1 MYNSS
6 EEFEPGSYI
15 PIDQEAGKITLPRAV
30 AVLTN
35 VITGIG
41 LLGIPY
47 CFCSGIVTNLFIVLI
62 IASFSMFSFSLLID
76 CASKTGVQDYPRL
89 ISVAFRGRNLQWIPD
104 IIIILTLFGVS
115 ILYLQFSL
123 SLMTSFFEQVGNAP
137 SILTNRWFLTF
148 VVQLIFLIPLVMLK
162 SMNALSFVSIASV
175 VLICIY
181 LFHSIFYFSKSVS
194 DNEFD
199 KSRVKIFA
207 FDLKMVI
214 PALSIQSSSF
224 TCHTNIFPTLIQ
236 LKNPT
241 KSRSNLTMLL
251 VVISATLLY
260 TVGGIF
266 PYLTLY
272 DDIKDPVVLNYYKP
286 RVFTN
291 IIKACYSLLLILTAP
306 LLIFTCRLSIH
317 NLISKNELT
326 YRNSV
331 IIGIGIA
338 LFDCLISV
346 TVKKLSVMFSLV
358 GGVTCPIIVYII
370 PSLYYL
376 RICKNDSKFKTIFS
390 YVSIVVG
397 VVFIIIC
404 LYDAIRSMIN

>member
-1 MYNSS
+1 MLNSS
-6 EEFEPGSYI
+6 EDFDTGSYI
-15 PIDQEAGKITLPRAV
+15 PIQQEEGKITLPRAV

-47 CFCSGIVTNLFIVLI
+47 CFCSGIATNLFIILI

-89 ISVAFRGRNLQWIPD
+89 ISVAFHGRNLQWIPD
-104 IIIILTLFGVS
+104 VIIILTLFGVS

-123 SLMTSFFEQVGNAP
+123 HLMQSFFEGYSNVPGVFKNG
-137 SILTNRWFLTF
+137 WFLTF
-148 VVQLIFLIPLVMLK
+148 AIQLVILIPLVMLK

-181 LFHSIFYFSKSVS
+181 LFHSIFYFSKSVI
-194 DNEFD
+194 DDGFD
-199 KSRVKIFA
+199 KSQVKVFS

-241 KSRSNLTMLL
+241 KSRLNLTMLL

-260 TVGGIF
+260 TIGGIF
-266 PYLTLY
+266 PYLTLF
-272 DDIKDPVVLNYYKP
+272 DKIKDPVVLNYYAP

-291 IIKACYSLLLILTAP
+291 IIKAFYSVLLILTAP

-317 NLISKNELT
+317 NLISKKEMT
-326 YRNSV
+326 YINSI

-338 LFDCLISV
+338 LFDCFISV
-346 TVKKLSVMFSLV
+346 TVKSLSVMFSLV
-358 GGVTCPIIVYII
+358 GGVTCPIIVYIL

-376 RICKNDSKFKTIFS
+376 RICRNESKIKTIFS
-390 YVSIVVG
+390 YISIVVG
-397 VVFIIIC
+397 ITFIIIC

>member
-1 MYNSS
+1 MHTSN
-6 EEFEPGSYI
+6 EELEMGSYT
-15 PIDQEAGKITLPRAV
+15 PIESTHGEITLPRAV

-47 CFCSGIVTNLFIVLI
+47 CFCSGIGTNLLIVI
-62 IASFSMFSFSLLID
+62 TIASFSMFSFSLLID
-76 CASKTGVQDYPRL
+76 CASRSGVHDYPKL
-89 ISVAFRGRNLQWIPD
+89 ISTAFVGRNIQWIPD
-104 IIIILTLFGVS
+104 IIIIITLFGVS

-123 SLMTSFFEQVGNAP
+123 SLMTSFFEQIDNIP
-137 SILTNRWFLTF
+137 KILCNRLFLTF
-148 VVQLIFLIPLVMLK
+148 AIQFVILTPLVMLK
-162 SMNALSFVSIASV
+162 SMHALSFVSIASV

-181 LFHSIFYFSKSVS
+181 LFHSFFYFSKSIS
-194 DNEFD
+194 DNQFD

-224 TCHTNIFPTLIQ
+224 TCHTNIFPTLVQ

-241 KSRSNLTMLL
+241 KKRSNLTMLL
-251 VVISATLLY
+251 VVVSATLLY
-260 TVGGIF
+260 VIGGIF

-272 DDIKDPVVLNYYKP
+272 DDIKDPVVLNYYQP

-306 LLIFTCRLSIH
+306 LLIFTCRLSIQ
-317 NLISKNELT
+317 NLTFKSEVSYTK
-326 YRNSV
+326 SV
-331 IIGIGIA
+331 IIGIAIA
-338 LFDCLISV
+338 LFDCIISV
-346 TVKKLSVMFSLV
+346 TVKKLNVMFSLV
-358 GGVTCPIIVYII
+358 GGVTCPIIVYIF

-376 RICKNDSKFKTIFS
+376 KICTNESKIKTIFS

-397 VVFIIIC
+397 ITFIIIC
-404 LYDAIRSMIN
+404 LYDAIRSMI

>member
-1 MYNSS
+1 MDQSV
-6 EEFEPGSYI
+6 EELDHGSYI
-15 PIDQEAGKITLPRAV
+15 PIEQKTGQITLPRAV

-47 CFCSGIVTNLFIVLI
+47 CFCAGIVTNMIIVLI
-62 IASFSMFSFSLLID
+62 IASFSMFSFSLLI
-76 CASKTGVQDYPRL
+76 
-89 ISVAFRGRNLQWIPD
+89 I
-104 IIIILTLFGVS
+104 TLFGVS

-123 SLMTSFFEQVGNAP
+123 SLMKSFFEQINNVP
-137 SILTNRWFLTF
+137 IIFRNRWFLTF
-148 VVQLIFLIPLVMLK
+148 VIQLLFLIPLVMLK

-181 LFHSIFYFSKSVS
+181 LFHSVFYFSKGVL
-194 DNEFD
+194 DHQFD
-199 KSRVKIFA
+199 KSRVKTFA

-236 LKNPT
+236 LENPT
-241 KSRSNLTMLL
+241 KRRSNITMFL

-272 DDIKDPVVLNYYKP
+272 DDIKDPVVLNYYP
-286 RVFTN
+286 VRVFTN
-291 IIKACYSLLLILTAP
+291 IIKAFYSLLLILTAP

-317 NLISKNELT
+317 NLISDKELT

-346 TVKKLSVMFSLV
+346 TVKKLNVMFSLV

-376 RICKNDSKFKTIFS
+376 RICKNESIFKTIFS

-397 VVFIIIC
+397 ITFVIIC